1 MLQEQ
6 CLWSVT
12 APKIHPYDELCGDTQ
27 TSVCIIGGGYTGL
40 SAAIHL
46 AEKGVK
52 VTLLESQNIGSGGS
66 GKSVGLVNAG
76 TWARPD
82 DLNLAL
88 GDVEGERLTEALG
101 HAPSLVFDL
110 ISRYGINAQ
119 ATQNGNIHMAHNTK
133 GEADVDIRYEQLKRR
148 GVNVEILM
156 GSRCHEYCGTTSINK
171 ALLDHRTGTLNPLAY
186 VNGLAKVA
194 TALGVTIYENSMV
207 HTLEKSNGEWY
218 VRTSKASV
226 KAERVIIA
234 TNAYTE
240 GEWTEVTKTFYFVSY
255 YQIASEPLRGELADR
270 ILPHKNGAW
279 DTRLALSSFR
289 RDHDDR
295 LLLGTVGGRACKPKS
310 FYQSWADC
318 VQKSYYPD
326 LPKFNWQYE
335 WYGQFGFTQD
345 HIFRVLEP
353 DEGILTATAYNGRG
367 ITTGTLMG
375 KCFADYILTGDR
387 SSIPL
392 PFKTLKES
400 KVALSSMKSIFTEVG
415 LTLYHAGQCL
425 KIIR

>member
-6 CLWSVT
+6 CLWSIT
-12 APKIHPYDELCGDTQ
+12 APEINRYDKLTSDMEA
-27 TSVCIIGGGYTGL
+27 SVCIIGGGYTGL

-52 VTLLESQNIGSGGS
+52 VILLESQTIGSGGS

-82 DLNLAL
+82 DLNLVL

-101 HAPSLVFDL
+101 QAPSVVFDL
-110 ISRYGINAQ
+110 IKRYGIDAQ
-119 ATQNGNIHMAHNTK
+119 ATQNGNIHMAHNAK
-133 GEADVDIRYEQLKRR
+133 GEADVDIRYQQLQRR
-148 GVNVEILM
+148 GVNVEVLT

-194 TALGVTIYENSMV
+194 TQLGVTIYEQSAV
-207 HTLEKSNGEWY
+207 DSLEKSNGQWY
-218 VRTSKASV
+218 VKTPEANV

-240 GEWTEVTKTFYFVSY
+240 GEWTEVSKTFYMVSY
-255 YQIASEPLRGELADR
+255 YQIASEPLTGELADR
-270 ILPHKNGAW
+270 ILPYRNGAW

-310 FYQSWADC
+310 FYQSWANA
-318 VQKSYYPD
+318 VQKSYYPY

-335 WYGQFGFTQD
+335 WYGNFGFTQD

-367 ITTGTLMG
+367 ITTGTLIG

-387 SSIPL
+387 NSIPL
-392 PFKTLKES
+392 PFKTLEES
-400 KVALSSMKSIFTEVG
+400 KVALSGMKSGFTELG

>member
-6 CLWSVT
+6 CLWNMT
-12 APKIHPYDELCGDTQ
+12 APNIESYSQMTSDTQ
-27 TSVCIIGGGYTGL
+27 ATICVIGGGYTGL

-52 VTLLESQNIGSGGS
+52 VILLENQAIGHGGS

-82 DLNLAL
+82 DLIVTL
-88 GDVEGERLTEALG
+88 GETAGERLTEALG
-101 HAPSLVFDL
+101 QAPSLVFDL
-110 ISRYGINAQ
+110 IKRYDSDAQ
-119 ATQNGNIHMAHNTK
+119 ATQAGNIHMAHNAK
-133 GEADVDIRYEQLKRR
+133 GEADVESRYEQLSRR
-148 GVNVEILM
+148 GANVEVLT
-156 GSRCHEYCGTTSINK
+156 GSKCHEYCGTKSINK
-171 ALLDHRTGTLNPLAY
+171 ALLDHRAGTINPLAY
-186 VNGLAKVA
+186 VRGLAKVA
-194 TALGVTIYENSMV
+194 TSLGVTIYEHSAV
-207 HTLEKSNGEWY
+207 EALEKVDGHWY
-218 VRTSKASV
+218 TRTAKARV
-226 KAERVIIA
+226 KSERVIIA

-240 GEWTEVTKTFYFVSY
+240 GEWTEIAKTFYLVAY
-255 YQIASEPLRGELADR
+255 YQIASEPLSGEAADR
-270 ILPHKNGAW
+270 ILPYKTGAW

-289 RDHDDR
+289 RDKDDR
-295 LLLGTVGGRACKPKS
+295 LLLGTVGGRQLKPKS
-310 FYQSWADC
+310 FYQSWANA

-326 LPKFNWQYE
+326 LPAFNWQYE
-335 WYGQFGFTQD
+335 WCGNFGFTQD

-353 DEGILTATAYNGRG
+353 DEGLLTATAYNGRG

-387 SSIPL
+387 ASIPL
-392 PFKTLKES
+392 PFKTLEES
-400 KVALSSMKSIFTEVG
+400 KISLGALKSGFTEIG

>member
-6 CLWSVT
+6 CLWSIT
-12 APKIHPYDELCGDTQ
+12 APKATSYDQLTSDIK
-27 TSVCIIGGGYTGL
+27 TSVCIVGGGFTGL

-46 AEKGVK
+46 AEQGIDV
-52 VTLLESQNIGSGGS
+52 VLLESQAIGSGGS

-82 DLNLAL
+82 DLNLTL
-88 GDVEGERLTEALG
+88 GDVDGERLTKALG
-101 HAPSLVFDL
+101 LAPGLVFDL
-110 ISRYGINAQ
+110 IRRYDIDAQ
-119 ATQNGNIHMAHNTK
+119 ATQNGNIHMAHNAK
-133 GEADVDIRYEQLKRR
+133 GEADVDIRYEQLARR
-148 GVNVEILM
+148 KIDVEVLT

-186 VNGLAKVA
+186 ANGLAKVA
-194 TALGVTIYENSMV
+194 TKLGVTIYEHSAVN
-207 HTLEKSNGEWY
+207 TLEKADGQWFVKTAN
-218 VRTSKASV
+218 ANV

-240 GEWTEVTKTFYFVSY
+240 GEWTEITKTFYFVSY
-255 YQIASEPLRGELADR
+255 YQIASEPLTGEMAER
-270 ILPHKNGAW
+270 ILPYRNGAW

-295 LLLGTVGGRACKPKS
+295 LLLGTVGGKAFKPKA
-310 FYQSWADC
+310 FYQSWANY
-318 VQKSYYPD
+318 VQKSYYPY

-335 WYGQFGFTQD
+335 WYGNFGFTPD

-353 DEGILTATAYNGRG
+353 EEGIITATAYNGRG
-367 ITTGTLMG
+367 ITTGTMMG
-375 KCFADYILTGDR
+375 KCFADYIVTGDR

-392 PFKTLKES
+392 PFKAMEES
-400 KVALSSMKSIFTEVG
+400 KIALSGIKSGLTELG

-425 KIIR
+425 RIIR